1 MSVSVRAVAVSLMMF
16 LSAFSFATVAPAPEA
31 QAQAASETCPEFM
44 RAVFLTK
51 KPLQVNPGG
60 KCHFRFTFEATLNNQ
75 TDKFPRL
82 CVFARVVGS
91 DTEYGP
97 FCTDGENFGMNVPA
111 QVEWLWSDRPVRMLY
126 KLCDTLAE
134 CR

>member
-1 MSVSVRAVAVSLMMF
+1 MSVVWRAVALSLVMA
-16 LSAFSFATVAPAPEA
+16 SSVFSFATVAPLHEA
-31 QAQAASETCPEFM
+31 QASETCPGFE
-44 RAVFLTK
+44 RAAFVTK

-60 KCHFRFTFEATLNNQ
+60 KCHFRFAFEAVLNSQ

-82 CVFARVVGS
+82 CIFARVAGS

-97 FCTDGENFGMNVPA
+97 FCTEGENFGMNVPA